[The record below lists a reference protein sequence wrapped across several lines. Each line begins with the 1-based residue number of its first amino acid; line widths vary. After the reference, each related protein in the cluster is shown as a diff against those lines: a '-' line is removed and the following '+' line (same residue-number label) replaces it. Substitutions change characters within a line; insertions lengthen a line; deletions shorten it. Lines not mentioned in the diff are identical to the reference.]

1 MSEPSTDEKIQQLVR
16 SVLQAVDARLDAV
29 RHELAAFAAEE
40 EQRHHQVLGT
50 IASLERRVSDLERAD
65 STRRTSS
72 NNIQER
78 LDEMNLRIDAIARA
92 GATPPVDITGAH
104 ERVAPPADLDRIS
117 RPLFQGPHVTT
128 QVPVVPALDL
138 HDEPYES
145 PPEPAHDTTPMPPPP
160 SPPAP
165 PVEEDESEIDMDRLT
180 ALLSEKLGHFSLQ
193 PRPE

>member
-29 RHELAAFAAEE
+29 RHDLAAFAAEE

-50 IASLERRVSDLERAD
+50 ISSLERRVSDLEHAD
-65 STRRTSS
+65 TTRRTSS

-78 LDEMNLRIDAIARA
+78 LDEMNLRIDALARP
-92 GATPPVDITGAH
+92 GASPPVDVTGAH
-104 ERVAPPADLDRIS
+104 ERVSPPPDLDRIS

-128 QVPVVPALDL
+128 QIPVVPALDL
-138 HDEPYES
+138 HDAP
-145 PPEPAHDTTPMPPPP
+145 HDTPPP
-160 SPPAP
+160 PPAP
-165 PVEEDESEIDMDRLT
+165 PPAPATEATDEGEPEIDMDRLT

-193 PRPE
+193 PRPD